1 MDLNHIYGHELERQ
15 HKLRL
20 FKDGKLQ
27 HQVGEETLW
36 LRLQQLQQPQTTA
49 TDSSVQIIDGEVYP
63 PTVKDVS
70 VDMHYPP
77 HIPESERF
85 AVGHEAFGLV
95 PGLMMYATI
104 WLREHNRVC
113 DVLKEA
119 HPDWDDERLFQ
130 TTRLILIGEF
140 RGSSSQVIAIR
151 GSKQKPSLVTLLS
164 HWKFQK
170 RNCAL
175 VIMQILLKSL
185 LPKQVTRRKYSVSL
199 KKAFCFS

>member
-1 MDLNHIYGHELERQ
+1 M
-15 HKLRL
+15 
-20 FKDGKLQ
+20 
-27 HQVGEETLW
+27 
-36 LRLQQLQQPQTTA
+36 
-49 TDSSVQIIDGEVYP
+49 QIIDGEVYP
-63 PTVKDVS
+63 PTVKDVG

-119 HPDWDDERLFQ
+119 HSDWDDERLFQ

-140 RGSSSQVIAIR
+140 EVQALPKGVKAKTISGHAF
-151 GSKQKPSLVTLLS
+151 VTL
-164 HWKFQK
+164 
-170 RNCAL
+170 
-175 VIMQILLKSL
+175 
-185 LPKQVTRRKYSVSL
+185 
-199 KKAFCFS
+199 

>member
-1 MDLNHIYGHELERQ
+1 M
-15 HKLRL
+15 
-20 FKDGKLQ
+20 
-27 HQVGEETLW
+27 
-36 LRLQQLQQPQTTA
+36 
-49 TDSSVQIIDGEVYP
+49 QIINGEVYP
-63 PTVKDVS
+63 PTVKAVG

-113 DVLKEA
+113 DVLKEV

-140 RGSSSQVIAIR
+140 CGSSFRVITKGNQNNNEVR
-151 GSKQKPSLVTLLS
+151 SHFCHSSDTVSKSFK
-164 HWKFQK
+164 K
-170 RNCAL
+170 RNCTL
-175 VIMQILLKSL
+175 VIMQIVCKIAFTQTCD
-185 LPKQVTRRKYSVSL
+185 KEEI
-199 KKAFCFS
+199 FCFS